1 VKKIDFTIEKANL
14 YEKIVDGLE
23 KVIMESES
31 DEKLPSESALAK
43 QFDVSKA
50 VIREALKVLKDRGL
64 IQSRNGDGSYITRP
78 DTSSVADA
86 VSRIIKMKNNSDE
99 NIHNLR
105 LILETA
111 TVKAATLHARA
122 EDIKQLEEN
131 LKIMSELVLLKNR
144 RIETEIQRVETD
156 IQFHLM
162 LARAGENPLLTIFVE
177 VLMILLKD
185 YMIKASTSKYYDRK
199 NNIAEHREIIEAVKK
214 REVEYAEKAML
225 NHLFAA
231 RKNVDTSRSTGGKKQ
246 RAQ

>member
-86 VSRIIKMKNNSDE
+86 VSRIIKMKNISDE

-131 LKIMSELVLLKNR
+131 LKVMSDPALS
-144 RIETEIQRVETD
+144 EIRRVETD
-156 IQFHLM
+156 IQFHLII
-162 LARAGENPLLTIFVE
+162 ARSSENALLTMFVE
-177 VLMILLKD
+177 VLMSLLKG
-185 YMIKASTSKYYDRK
+185 YMIKAAASKNYDRK
-199 NNIAEHREIIEAVKK
+199 NSINEHREIIDAVKK
-214 REVEYAEKAML
+214 RELDYAEKAIL
-225 NHLFAA
+225 YHIFEA
-231 RKNVDTSRSTGGKKQ
+231 RKNVNTSKRTSQKGRKQ
-246 RAQ
+246 

>member
-31 DEKLPSESALAK
+31 DEKLPPESELAK

-64 IQSRNGDGSYITRP
+64 IQSRNGDGSYITAP

-86 VSRIIKMKNNSDE
+86 VSRIIKMKNISDE

-111 TVKAATLHARA
+111 TVKAATLHAGA
-122 EDIKQLEEN
+122 EDIKRLEEN
-131 LKIMSELVLLKNR
+131 LTIMSEPALP
-144 RIETEIQRVETD
+144 EPHRVETD

-162 LARAGENPLLTIFVE
+162 LARAGQNELLTMFVE

-185 YMIKASTSKYYDRK
+185 YMIKAATSKNYDRR
-199 NNIAEHREIIEAVKK
+199 NNISEHREIIDAVRKK
-214 REVEYAEKAML
+214 ELEYAEKAML
-225 NHLFAA
+225 NHLFAF
-231 RKNVDTSRSTGGKKQ
+231 RKNIDTSKGTNKK
-246 RAQ
+246 RKKS